1 MHMRRGQCTGCVNPV
16 SGSFI
21 VSGGYDLSDQLRA
34 PEGLASIEIYDPVR
48 NSWELGAAHSDMSW
62 RRYDHTVG
70 SPGH

>member
-21 VSGGYDLSDQLRA
+21 VSGGYDLA
-34 PEGLASIEIYDPVR
+34 YEGLASIEIYDPER
-48 NSWELGAAHSDMSW
+48 NRWELGAAHSDMSW